1 VDPIPA
7 VEREIALDLV
17 RRSVFVAPIVLAAGA
32 LVAGVNGVVSVAIAL
47 GVVAANFLVS
57 AFSVGWAAKVSPQA
71 VGAAAAVSYVV
82 RLAAIFVVLFLLKNQ
97 SWIDLKVL
105 GFSIVGTHLA
115 LLLWETKHLSISLA
129 APGLKP
135 GGHALSREER

>member
-1 VDPIPA
+1 MDPIPA
-7 VEREIALDLV
+7 VERDIALDLV
-17 RRSVFVAPIVLAAGA
+17 RRSVFVAPIVLAVGA
-32 LVAGVNGVVSVAIAL
+32 LVAGVNGVISVAIAL

-71 VGAAAAVSYVV
+71 VGGAAVVSYVL
-82 RLAAIFVVLFLLKNQ
+82 RLAAIFVALFLLKDQ

-115 LLLWETKHLSISLA
+115 LLLWETKHVSISLA